1 MSLTVPPDQL
11 PEAAFDPPATGEQS
25 IVLGA
30 GCFWC
35 VEAVFRRLQGV
46 TSAVSGYAGG
56 TAETANYKAVCTGS
70 TDHAEVLR
78 VTYDAG
84 EISLGRVLQI
94 FFAVAHDPTHK
105 NRQGNDVGR
114 QYRSSIFYADDTQR
128 QVAEA
133 YIKQLN
139 EAQVFKVPLATI
151 VEPLEAFYPA
161 EDYHQNYAALNPN
174 QPYIC
179 MVSDPKVEKLKHY
192 YGDLCKPGQAVR
204 K

>member
-1 MSLTVPPDQL
+1 MSLTVPPDEI
-11 PEAAFDPPATGEQS
+11 PSAAFDPPATGEQS

-35 VEAVFRRLQGV
+35 VEAVFRRLRGV
-46 TSAVSGYAGG
+46 KSAVSGYAGG
-56 TAETANYKAVCTGS
+56 TADTANYKAVCTGG

-84 EISLGRVLQI
+84 EISLGRILQI

-114 QYRSSIFYADDTQR
+114 QYRSSIFYADDAQR

-151 VEPLEAFYPA
+151 LEPLEAFFPA
-161 EDYHQNYAALNPN
+161 EEYHQNYAALNPN

-192 YGDLCKPGQAVR
+192 YAEWLKT
-204 K
+204 